1 MREIIYL
8 KEKAKI
14 DGGIFFGKGVFE
26 TILIKDKPIFLNE
39 HIKRLNEA
47 IEKLAIGEA
56 INSNNVEQ
64 FIKENN
70 IKNTVLKILITE
82 KNIIYTTR
90 KNKYTKEDYKNGFRL
105 KFSEVL
111 RNPTSMLTYIKSI
124 NYLENLIEYEK
135 AQNKGYNEAIFLN
148 IEGNVAEGCT
158 TNIFLVKN
166 NKLITPK
173 VSSGILPGVVRQW
186 VIDNYSCEEK
196 YITKDELL
204 HADEVFLTNSVVGI
218 IKVSSIEEIQFKD
231 NVTEDIRKVYNN
243 IVLGGK

>member
-47 IEKLAIGEA
+47 IEKLAIVEA
-56 INSNNVEQ
+56 INLDNVEQ

>member
-1 MREIIYL
+1 
-8 KEKAKI
+8 
-14 DGGIFFGKGVFE
+14 
-26 TILIKDKPIFLNE
+26 
-39 HIKRLNEA
+39 
-47 IEKLAIGEA
+47 
-56 INSNNVEQ
+56 
-64 FIKENN
+64 
-70 IKNTVLKILITE
+70 
-82 KNIIYTTR
+82 
-90 KNKYTKEDYKNGFRL
+90 
-105 KFSEVL
+105 
-111 RNPTSMLTYIKSI
+111 MLTYIKSI